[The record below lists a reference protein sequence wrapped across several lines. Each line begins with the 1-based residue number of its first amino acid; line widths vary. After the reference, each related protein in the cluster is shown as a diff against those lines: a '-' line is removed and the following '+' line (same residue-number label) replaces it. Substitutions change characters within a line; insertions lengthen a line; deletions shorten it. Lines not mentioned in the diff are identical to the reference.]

1 MLLLKYLLLLT
12 GWGLLAAAAVNF
24 FKNLYQV
31 VQYHR
36 LLRRIAPGSFSGISS
51 GPEGAPAEPPLTHSA
66 PVVKPQ
72 LDWTTAKWAFLAAW
86 LPLTLAAGI
95 VVVPSGMGGIRVSQT
110 AGTRPGTL
118 YPGVHFIVPL
128 LDSVVLYDIRDQVLT
143 TSSAKDGL
151 EPASADEAEKKEAK
165 SGKADGLSVQ
175 SKEGL
180 NIGLAI
186 TVRYRLDTRRLDF
199 IHSNLP
205 QPVEKEIVPPV
216 VSSVFRELAP
226 NYSVREV
233 FATKRE
239 EIRQVATERIA
250 RKLEADGIIVKEVML
265 RDVQLPAEYARG
277 LEGLLLKEQ
286 QNEGMGVETEMKA
299 KQVKIAELE
308 AEAARVQ
315 QVKQAEGAGEVRVLQ
330 AKSEADAMQYT
341 LPLKQKQ
348 IEQSRL
354 EAEAQ
359 KEATVKGAEAQ
370 AQAKVI
376 DSKAELERR
385 NLLADAEANR
395 IRIVAQAD
403 AERMKSEASLLKE
416 SPLLI
421 NKIVAERM
429 SDKLQIM
436 MVPSDAKIF
445 FNDIMKSGVTPE
457 ALDNAKAAQAVA
469 AQTEAAEDDDAADD
483 DATQPAQPAKQTTSR
498 KQWKGR

>member
-1 MLLLKYLLLLT
+1 MLLLKYVLLLS
-12 GWGLLAAAAVNF
+12 GWGLLLAAAIQV

-36 LLRRIAPGSFSGISS
+36 QLRHVIPTSLSGISS
-51 GPEGAPAEPPLTHSA
+51 GPEGASATPPSTHGGFVER
-66 PVVKPQ
+66 PR
-72 LDWTTAKWAFLAAW
+72 LNWTTAQWTFLAAW
-86 LPLTLAAGI
+86 LPLILAAGI

-118 YPGVHFIVPL
+118 YPGVHFVTPL
-128 LDSVVLYDIRDQVLT
+128 IDSVALYDLRDQVLT
-143 TSSAKDGL
+143 TSSATGDGR
-151 EPASADEAEKKEAK
+151 ESAGEDEGEKKDARTK
-165 SGKADGLSVQ
+165 KADGFSVQ

-180 NIGLAI
+180 GIGLAI
-186 TVRYRLDTRRLDF
+186 TVRYKLDPRRLDF
-199 IHSNLP
+199 IHANLP
-205 QPVEKEIVPPV
+205 QPVEREIVPPV

-226 NYSVREV
+226 NYTVREV

-239 EIRQVATERIA
+239 EIRQQAAERIA
-250 RKLEADGIIVKEVML
+250 HKLDADGITVKEVMI
-265 RDVQLPAEYARG
+265 RDVQLPAEYAKG

-286 QNEGMGVETEMKA
+286 ENEGLGVETEMKA
-299 KQVKIAELE
+299 KHVKIAELE

-315 QVKQAEGAGEVRVLQ
+315 QVKQAQGAGEVRVLQ
-330 AKSEADAMQYT
+330 AKSEADARQYT

-385 NLLADAEANR
+385 SLLADAEADR
-395 IRIVAQAD
+395 IRKVALAD
-403 AERMKSEASLLKE
+403 AERMKSEAALLKE
-416 SPLLI
+416 NPLLI

-445 FNDIMKSGVTPE
+445 FNDVMKGGVTPE
-457 ALDNAKAAQAVA
+457 PLNNAKAAQAAVESDE
-469 AQTEAAEDDDAADD
+469 TSDEDDA
-483 DATQPAQPAKQTTSR
+483 QPAQQTSAR
-498 KQWKGR
+498 KSWKNR